1 MSLEVALPSSEHSS
15 FLQRMKKEIGDLK
28 AKTNFIVES
37 GEDLL
42 QIKAKGDQRVASNQL
57 KYV

>member
-1 MSLEVALPSSEHSS
+1 
-15 FLQRMKKEIGDLK
+15 MKKEIGDLK
-28 AKTNFIVES
+28 SKTNFIIES
-37 GEDLL
+37 DEDLL